1 MRKIVI
7 LQNPID
13 ETKRLMIYNDK
24 SGTYLFGFK
33 KTTDCNADWDEYYDS
48 ESDAIEICE
57 DKYGVK
63 LTDWYEIP
71 NPELFCQHDWIENV
85 RIKGSEK
92 GNPEYGKFEKF
103 SNGKWVEHIVID

>member
-33 KTTDCNADWDEYYDS
+33 KTTNCSADWDEYYDS
-48 ESDAIEICE
+48 ESDALEICE

-63 LTDWYEIP
+63 LSDWYEG
-71 NPELFCQHDWIENV
+71 D
-85 RIKGSEK
+85 
-92 GNPEYGKFEKF
+92 PEYGKFEKF
-103 SNGKWVEHIVID
+103 SNGEWVEHIVID